1 MDKRPNNQATNK
13 NDLSAL
19 LFLLII
25 FSMFLSLRISSL
37 RDFLNGSNSIFI
49 SGSTG
54 AFDLLI
60 VPIFMGIALL
70 VAVFVTKEK
79 ALRKIYIFSI
89 MPFIIDTKLL
99 YFLNQSL
106 VAVANVLVTFVI
118 IIILFLHIAKYYRRD
133 EGRGRAALSN

>member
-25 FSMFLSLRISSL
+25 LSMFLSLRVSSL
-37 RDFLNGSNSIFI
+37 RDFLNGSYSIFI
-49 SGSTG
+49 SGNTG

-60 VPIFMGIALL
+60 IPIFMGIALL
-70 VAVFVTKEK
+70 IAVFVTKEK
-79 ALRKIYIFSI
+79 ALRKIYLFSI
-89 MPFIIDTKLL
+89 MPFIIDSKLL

-106 VAVANVLVTFVI
+106 VAVANVLMTFVI
-118 IIILFLHIAKYYRRD
+118 IILLFLHITKYYRR
-133 EGRGRAALSN
+133 EEPE